1 MGYRTMRIVFGVLIA
16 AVLST
21 AAVSQQLEPIRL
33 IAILEQQRNAA
44 LTNHAQAAAA
54 AAQLL
59 DENIKLKGEN
69 EDLKKKLAD
78 HDKPAE
84 PK

>member
-1 MGYRTMRIVFGVLIA
+1 MRLLIVLGIMCASFGTVHA
-16 AVLST
+16 
-21 AAVSQQLEPIRL
+21 QQLEPMRL
-33 IAILEQQRNAA
+33 IPILEQQRNTA

-54 AAQLL
+54 VAQLL
-59 DENIKLKGEN
+59 DENVKLKAEN

-84 PK
+84 VK